1 MKKVIKCWKVI
12 DTNLDSITAFKMFK
26 NRVFEGKQYDVMGI
40 RLGWKTFQSGLDN
53 LDNAQ
58 FTAQEILSN
67 NWELLIPDDD
77 MESILEKMRQMYK
90 NEHLDDG
97 LNYRKIDNMSIG
109 DLWNHLVGIMNDLDD
124 KNKYRIAKWIIENKI
139 YKKA

>member
-26 NRVFEGKQYDVMGI
+26 NRVFGGKQYDVMGI

-90 NEHLDDG
+90 DEHLGDG

>member
-1 MKKVIKCWKVI
+1 MKKIIKCWKVI
-12 DTNLDSITAFKMFK
+12 DTKLDSITAFKVFK
-26 NRVFEGKQYDVMGI
+26 NRVYEDKRYDVMGI

-58 FTAQEILSN
+58 FTAHEILSN
-67 NWELLIPDDD
+67 NWELLIPDND

-90 NEHLDDG
+90 DEHLGDG
-97 LNYRKIDNMSIG
+97 LNYRKIDNMSIE
-109 DLWNHLVGIMNDLDD
+109 DLWNHLVGIMNNLDD

-139 YKKA
+139 YKKV